1 MERFLIISSQ
11 LVRIKEVRN
20 FLEKFYADYG
30 IKLSSFNKVL
40 LGLSEAVNNAIIHGN
55 RLNAEKKV
63 FIKIQLFNNQIWM
76 EVEDEGEGFSTDV
89 LTDPTTPDRIR
100 LENGRGIFLMK
111 FIANELAFKNGGRMV
126 QIKFNLE
133 E

>member
-20 FLEKFYADYG
+20 FLEKFYSDYG
-30 IKLSSFNKVL
+30 IAITSFNKVF

-55 RLNAEKKV
+55 KLNAEKKV
-63 FIKIQLFNNQIWM
+63 FIKVQLLSNQIWM
-76 EVEDEGEGFSTDV
+76 EVEDEGEGFCTDI
-89 LTDPTTPDRIR
+89 LPDPTTPDKIK

-111 FIANELAFKNGGRMV
+111 FIANELVFKNGGKKV
-126 QIKFNLE
+126 QIKFNLDE
-133 E
+133 

>member
-20 FLEKFYADYG
+20 FLEKFYSDYG
-30 IKLSSFNKVL
+30 ITINSFNKVF
-40 LGLSEAVNNAIIHGN
+40 LGLREAVNNAIIHGN
-55 RLNAEKKV
+55 RLNADKKV
-63 FIKIQLFNNQIWM
+63 FIKIQLFNNQIWI
-76 EVEDEGEGFSTDV
+76 EVEDEGEGFCPDV
-89 LTDPTTPDRIR
+89 LPDPTSPDRIK

-111 FIANELAFKNGGRMV
+111 FIANELVFKKGGKKV
-126 QIKFNLE
+126 QIKFKLE